1 MPKRILQGVVVSDKQ
16 DKTLVVK
23 VERRF
28 THPLLKKTVRR
39 SKNYHAH
46 VENKTQK
53 VGDTV
58 SIEETR
64 PISKLKRWIV
74 IDEAAREERERLRA
88 RVNPGGDEPPSGE
101 VRRRKAP
108 ETDLTRKAIRP

>member
-16 DKTLVVK
+16 EKTVVVK

-46 VENKTQK
+46 DESKQFK

-58 SIEETR
+58 SIEETK

-74 IDEAAREERERLRA
+74 VGNEA
-88 RVNPGGDEPPSGE
+88 
-101 VRRRKAP
+101 KA
-108 ETDLTRKAIRP
+108 

>member
-16 DKTLVVK
+16 EKTLVVK

-46 VENKTQK
+46 DENQQFK
-53 VGDTV
+53 VGDQV
-58 SIEETR
+58 SIEETK
-64 PISKLKRWIV
+64 PISKLKRWTV
-74 IDEAAREERERLRA
+74 VGAEA
-88 RVNPGGDEPPSGE
+88 
-101 VRRRKAP
+101 KA
-108 ETDLTRKAIRP
+108 